1 MEMIL
6 IPAGEFPM
14 GEGDDVHL
22 VHVAAFYMAKYPLTN
37 RLYQGFVDRTGH
49 RPAPNW
55 SDVAT
60 AGS

>member
-1 MEMIL
+1 MIL

-37 RLYQGFVDRTGH
+37 RLYQGFVDGTGH
-49 RPAPNW
+49 QPPPNW
-55 SDVAT
+55 LD
-60 AGS
+60 G